1 MNQKLVNNIKDRILF
16 CFGRQE
22 FGWENKGN
30 IIEIMRNPDFKT
42 FIFDNCISVAEIFND
57 QLGNDIFIGLLRESF
72 DQAYLTASRTIESN
86 TLITIDS
93 SKELTR
99 SSLPSWL
106 VDDKIQELG
115 WDSNNGYRKD
125 RYRTR
130 YFEYLEKEKGWKTDI
145 LDDIKKSSL
154 KVVKNIGNPNDTNA
168 FFVRGMVL
176 GSVQSGK
183 TTNFNAVINSAIDL
197 GYQLIIVFCGT
208 IEDLRGQTFQR
219 ISTDVVGGW
228 EENLLIR
235 QRTGKD
241 YKGVSN
247 IYNFGAHEKQVNM
260 ITGPERSGDF
270 NANTAAMRFDPNRY
284 NIAVCKKNVSII
296 KNLLLWLDQYP
307 QARNL
312 STLIIDDECD
322 NASLNNNGSDP
333 ETNPSQINA
342 GIRALL
348 NMFHKKT
355 YLGYTATPFANILQF
370 DGAEATFSWTKK
382 ESNFSFNCCDE
393 DLFPED
399 FIQLLYPPS
408 NYVGIKDFFDTRDPN
423 REKIVGLIET
433 IPSNEINECFPLRV
447 LEVNRLITGTDSTEQ
462 GTRASKKDDP
472 FPAYIPDS
480 LKDAIKCFVLSI
492 ALRYSRKKEQEYFPL
507 AQKHH
512 SMLIHISRYT
522 QWIDRTKKLV
532 KEYLESIEPDTRTG
546 DLTSSIYVELER
558 TWNNYFL
565 TQVDNI
571 ASQLTDRKRND
582 PYLTAKDF
590 ETVCKYLPSAIR
602 DIEVVAIHSKSDDE
616 LQYNDSNGNKYIAI
630 GGNALSRGF
639 TLEGLTINYFIRGT
653 SNADTLMQ
661 MGRWFGYRPGYLDAC
676 KLFTSREA
684 LRRFDEASI
693 IIEDLENK
701 LDEMIKDG
709 KTPRE
714 FTIWIQ
720 DNPDVLRLT
729 RPNLLRNLHELTLDF
744 NDKLQ
749 QSTHFLINKEKIENY
764 YNNFKEYIRSINND
778 WEEKKSFIIKR
789 NVTSDKIIE
798 ALQIDGLKD
807 VLVNLNIAG
816 LDNFIKKANQDQTLI
831 NWTIAISLTKGGGNK
846 SISLNDEFGI
856 DLMPDAK
863 LIQRSRA
870 NSDIRSLQLLFDEN
884 IFKAIKSTIISPP
897 DLGISFDDTKN
908 ETIKND
914 FLRDNPNKTNVPES
928 AYRKKLST
936 NDGLLIFYMI
946 DPNYIIGQP
955 ELINDNFID
964 SYQNFIRRNN
974 LTNFNT
980 PIVGCAI
987 GLPVL
992 PNSLDNPTTF
1002 NYVTRRLIMSPSEMK
1017 YDELVTTAAR
1027 IGTEINRATNVGEV
1041 LSIKER
1047 LKLEF
1052 EYTDEISLRELKEL
1066 LLLNYLENGNN

>member
-1 MNQKLVNNIKDRILF
+1 MNQILISKIIENINFSYSR
-16 CFGRQE
+16 
-22 FGWENKGN
+22 ENFDWSLKGN
-30 IIEIMRNPDFKT
+30 IIEVMRMPEFTT
-42 FIFDNCISVAEIFND
+42 FTYQDCMEQAIVMPNRYNNEVFV
-57 QLGNDIFIGLLRESF
+57 GLTRHEF
-72 DQAYLTASRTIESN
+72 DQAYLIASRTLESN

-106 VDDKIQELG
+106 DDEKIQELG

-130 YFEYLEKEKGWKTDI
+130 YFEYLEKEKGWKSDI
-145 LDDIKKSSL
+145 LDDVKKSSL
-154 KVVKNIGNPNDTNA
+154 KVVKNIGNPTDTNA

-247 IYNFGAHEKQVNM
+247 IYHFGAHEKQVNM
-260 ITGPERSGDF
+260 ITGPERTGDF

-322 NASLNNNGSDP
+322 NASLNNNGNDA

-355 YLGYTATPFANILQF
+355 YIGYTATPFANILQF

-382 ESNFSFNCCDE
+382 DTNFSFICCVE

-447 LEVNRLITGTDSTEQ
+447 FQSTGFISGTDSTEV

-480 LKDAIKCFVLSI
+480 LKDAIKCFILSI

-512 SMLIHISRYT
+512 SMLIHISRFT

-532 KEYLESIEPDTRTG
+532 QEYIELIEPETKKG
-546 DLTSSIYVELER
+546 NITSPIYIDFER

-582 PYLTAKDF
+582 PYLTQKDF

-602 DIEVVAIHSKSDDE
+602 DIEVVAIHSKSNDE

-676 KLFTSREA
+676 KLFTSRET

-701 LDEMIKDG
+701 LDEMIKDR

-729 RPNLLRNLHELTLDF
+729 RPNLLRNLHVLTLDF

-749 QSTHFLINKEKIENY
+749 QSTHFQIDKEKIEKY
-764 YNNFKEYIRSINND
+764 YNNFKAYIRSINTD
-778 WEEKKSFIIKR
+778 WEEKRSFIIKR
-789 NVTSDKIIE
+789 NVPSDKIIE

-807 VLVNLNIAG
+807 VLINLNIAG
-816 LDNFIKKANQDQTLI
+816 LDNFIKKANEDQTLN
-831 NWTIAISLTKGGGNK
+831 NWIVAISLTKGEGNK
-846 SISLNDEFGI
+846 SISLNEEFGI
-856 DLMPDAK
+856 NLMSDAK
-863 LIQRSRA
+863 LIKRSRA
-870 NSDIRSLQLLFDEN
+870 NNDIRSLQLLFEEN

-897 DLGISFDDTKN
+897 DLGISFTDIEN
-908 ETIKND
+908 EGIKND
-914 FLRDNPNKTNVPES
+914 FLTKNPDKTNVPES
-928 AYRKKLST
+928 AYRKELSP

-946 DPNYIIGQP
+946 DPTYIVGQGD
-955 ELINDNFID
+955 LISDNFKD
-964 SYQNFIRRNN
+964 SYNKFITRNK
-974 LTNFNT
+974 LKDFNT
-980 PIVGCAI
+980 PIVGCAV
-987 GLPVL
+987 GLPTLNNLV
-992 PNSLDNPTTF
+992 TY
-1002 NYVTRRLIMSPSEMK
+1002 NYVTRRLIKLPIEMTYNEKVNLAGNIGIEVSEAR
-1017 YDELVTTAAR
+1017 DVTAVIA
-1027 IGTEINRATNVGEV
+1027 
-1041 LSIKER
+1041 IKQR
-1047 LKLEF
+1047 LGLEF
-1052 EYTDEISLRELKEL
+1052 MYNDEISLRELKEL
-1066 LLLNYLENGNN
+1066 LILNYLENGNS

>member
-16 CFGRQE
+16 CFGKQE
-22 FGWENKGN
+22 FGWINQGN
-30 IIEIMRNPDFKT
+30 IIEVMRTDAFKMFT
-42 FIFDNCISVAEIFND
+42 FDNCISVAEIFND
-57 QLGNDIFIGLLRESF
+57 NFSNDIFIGLSRESF

-86 TLITIDS
+86 TLITINP

-99 SSLPSWL
+99 SALPSWL
-106 VDDKIQELG
+106 SDAKIQELG
-115 WDSNNGYRKD
+115 WDSNVGYRID

-130 YFEYLEKEKGWKTDI
+130 YFEYLEREKGWK
-145 LDDIKKSSL
+145 LDVLADIKKSSL
-154 KVVKNIGNPNDTNA
+154 KVVKNIGNPRDTNP

-208 IEDLRGQTFQR
+208 IEDLRRQTYQR
-219 ISTDVVGGW
+219 IENDVEGGW
-228 EENLLIR
+228 LPNRNEANPNAPTHR
-235 QRTGKD
+235 
-241 YKGVSN
+241 GVGN
-247 IYNFGAHEKQVNM
+247 IHPFNADDIQVKI
-260 ITGPERSGDF
+260 ITGPNVGGDF
-270 NANTAAMRFDPNRY
+270 NAIVAANNFNPNSY
-284 NIAVCKKNVSII
+284 NIAICKKNVSII

-312 STLIIDDECD
+312 PTLIIDDECD
-322 NASLNNNGSDP
+322 NASLNNNGNNA
-333 ETNPSQINA
+333 ELNPSQINA

-370 DGAEATFSWTKK
+370 DGAEAAFSWTKGAN
-382 ESNFSFNCCDE
+382 SYSFDCCNE

-399 FIQLLYPPS
+399 FIQLLSPPS

-423 REKIVGLIET
+423 RQIIDGLIET
-433 IPSNEINECFPLRV
+433 IPSFEINECFPLRV
-447 LEVNRLITGTDSTEQ
+447 IDVNGIISGTDSTER
-462 GTRASKKDDP
+462 GTRASRRDDH

-480 LKDAIKCFVLSI
+480 LKDAVKCFILSI
-492 ALRYSRKKEQEYFPL
+492 ALRYSRKKEQDHFPL

-512 SMLIHISRYT
+512 SMLIHISRFT
-522 QWIDRTKKLV
+522 QWIDRTKEKIE
-532 KEYLESIEPDTRTG
+532 KYKNEIEPGIKRG
-546 DLTSSIYVELER
+546 DITSPIYIELER

-590 ETVCKYLPSAIR
+590 ETVRKFLPAAIK
-602 DIEVVAIHSKSDDE
+602 DIEIVAIHSDSRDE
-616 LQYNDSNGNKYIAI
+616 LKYNSSKGNKYIAV

-653 SNADTLMQ
+653 NNADTLMQ

-676 KLFTSREA
+676 KLFTSKEA

-720 DNPDVLRLT
+720 DNPDVLKLT
-729 RPNLLRNLHELTLDF
+729 RPNLLRNLHSLTLDF

-749 QSTHFLINKEKIENY
+749 QSTHFQIDKEKIEKY
-764 YNNFKEYIRSINND
+764 YNNFKEYIRSINTD

-807 VLVNLNIAG
+807 ILINFNIAG
-816 LDNFIKKANQDQTLI
+816 LDNFIKKANEDQTLN
-831 NWTIAISLTKGGGNK
+831 NWTIAMSLTKGGDNN

-856 DLMPDAK
+856 NLMPDAK
-863 LIQRSRA
+863 LIKRSRA

-897 DLGISFDDTKN
+897 DLGISFTDIQN
-908 ETIKND
+908 ENIKKD
-914 FLRDNPNKTNVPES
+914 FLRDNPDKTNVPES
-928 AYRKKLST
+928 AYRKQFSP
-936 NDGLLIFYMI
+936 NEGLLIFYMI
-946 DPNYIIGQP
+946 DPTYIIG
-955 ELINDNFID
+955 ESGLINNNFRD
-964 SYQNFIRRNN
+964 SFQGFITRNN
-974 LTNFNT
+974 LINFNT
-980 PIVGCAI
+980 PIVGCAV
-987 GLPVL
+987 GLPTLNNIV
-992 PNSLDNPTTF
+992 TH
-1002 NYVTRRLIMSPSEMK
+1002 NYVTRRLIISPIEMT
-1017 YDELVTTAAR
+1017 YDQKVSVAGN
-1027 IGTEINRATNVGEV
+1027 IGTEIKDAKDFISLNV
-1041 LSIKER
+1041 IKRR
-1047 LKLEF
+1047 LDLEF
-1052 EYTDEISLRELKEL
+1052 EYDDGLSLHELKEL
-1066 LLLNYLENGNN
+1066 LILNYLENGNN